1 VELDEVM
8 SPPVMATTEL
18 ALAHA
23 CARGEPLALAQV
35 EAEFFPRIRVAL
47 RRMGLAA
54 DQVNE
59 AMQAFRTQMFVR
71 EGDRSPRIGEYE
83 GRGSL
88 ASWLRVSATRL
99 AVKGMRK
106 GRLEVATDDDA
117 LFQAVASEDD
127 PEGTCIRE
135 ECRSYFKAAFQ
146 EALESLPGR
155 ERTMLRMHV
164 VDGLSIDEIGALYAV
179 HRATAA
185 RWVGKARSELLQRT
199 RTGLMRRTRINREDC
214 ESMMRL
220 VQSQLGTTMRR
231 RIRAVE

>member
-1 VELDEVM
+1 M
-8 SPPVMATTEL
+8 SPTGKVPAMATTESELTL
-18 ALAHA
+18 ARA
-23 CARGEPLALAQV
+23 CARGDALALARV
-35 EAEFFPRIRVAL
+35 ETEIFPKILGAL
-47 RRMGLAA
+47 RHMGLTA
-54 DQVNE
+54 DQASD
-59 AMQAFRTQMFVR
+59 AMQAFRTQMFVQD
-71 EGDRSPRIGEYE
+71 GARSPRIGEYE

-99 AVKGMRK
+99 ALKCLRK

-117 LFQAVASEDD
+117 LFHACASDDD

-135 ECRSYFKAAFQ
+135 ESRSHFKAAFQ
-146 EALESLPGR
+146 DALESLPGR

-185 RWVGKARSELLQRT
+185 RWVGKARSELLRRT
-199 RTGLMRRTRINREDC
+199 RMGLMRRTRINPDEC

-220 VQSQLGTTMRR
+220 VQSQLGTTLRR
-231 RIRAVE
+231 RIRASG